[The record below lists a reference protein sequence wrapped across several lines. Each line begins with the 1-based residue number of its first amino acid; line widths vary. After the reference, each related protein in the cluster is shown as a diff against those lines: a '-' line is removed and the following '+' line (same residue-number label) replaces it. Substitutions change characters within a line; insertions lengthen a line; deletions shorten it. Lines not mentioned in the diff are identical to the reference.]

1 MDWNTQTAKYYDV
14 YLDYITIKSDIISGI
29 FIMFNY
35 DSFSFG
41 VIYIWDNPYIWHPIP
56 LKFVVDYGYR
66 IKEIQ
71 PADILRRNVKLGCY
85 TVGFIECQYYSN
97 VEFFC
102 NIYTYGARIRMSY
115 MPETCGELRRTF
127 NDLKL
132 CKHNRPSDEPD
143 IM

>member
-1 MDWNTQTAKYYDV
+1 MAAMDWNTQTAKYYDV

-66 IKEIQ
+66 IKEI
-71 PADILRRNVKLGCY
+71 
-85 TVGFIECQYYSN
+85 
-97 VEFFC
+97 
-102 NIYTYGARIRMSY
+102 
-115 MPETCGELRRTF
+115 
-127 NDLKL
+127 
-132 CKHNRPSDEPD
+132 
-143 IM
+143 